1 MSLLY
6 MIDMRNFF
14 KCKGGVVFVNVAYIK
29 YCQRQKNFR
38 KRSKYIEAFGA
49 KADKLW
55 ALVEK
60 S

>member
-1 MSLLY
+1 